1 MSQKPHEQ
9 ISPNFLYILLVAM
22 VWSSFSDSA
31 IHYILPVL
39 WMMSC
44 FYTIERMSQKSKTM
58 LIFRP
63 VHQVAALGVKSAVT
77 GCILLSVVL
86 ISNSNALIITI
97 NLANAVIIK
106 QNGTE
111 KYFKLLVV

>member
-1 MSQKPHEQ
+1 
-9 ISPNFLYILLVAM
+9 
-22 VWSSFSDSA
+22 
-31 IHYILPVL
+31 
-39 WMMSC
+39 
-44 FYTIERMSQKSKTM
+44 MSQKSKTM